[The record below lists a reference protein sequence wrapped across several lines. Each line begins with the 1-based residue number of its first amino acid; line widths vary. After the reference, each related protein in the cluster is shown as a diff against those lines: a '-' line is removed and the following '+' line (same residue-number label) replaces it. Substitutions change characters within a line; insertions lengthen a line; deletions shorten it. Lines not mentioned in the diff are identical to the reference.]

1 MLRNQITDIR
11 VLADLVNLTYLRL
24 EGNPITDTS
33 PIGNLLNLG
42 DVDIEIPS
50 LIPDANLRTAVRAT
64 LGIAPNLRITI
75 DAMRNLTM
83 SLNAPRTLG

>member
-1 MLRNQITDIR
+1 MLRNQVTDIS
-11 VLADLVNLTYLRL
+11 VLAGLVNLKYLRI

-33 PIGNLLNLG
+33 PLENLPNLS

-50 LIPDANLRTAVRAT
+50 LIPDANLRAAVRAA

-75 DAMRNLTM
+75 DAMRSLTT
-83 SLNAPRTLG
+83 LNAAQLG